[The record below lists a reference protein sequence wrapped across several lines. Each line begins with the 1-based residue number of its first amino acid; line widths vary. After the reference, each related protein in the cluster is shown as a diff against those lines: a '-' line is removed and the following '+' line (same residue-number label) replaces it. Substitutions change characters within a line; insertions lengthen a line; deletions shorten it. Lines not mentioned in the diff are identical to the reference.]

1 MSVHRLRAMMTDT
14 DGDALRIDELADV
27 MRVNA
32 FDFESNRADTSL
44 ISMRSKNAYTLDLSH
59 LEQLACDNAFVGFK
73 IFHANVH

>member
-1 MSVHRLRAMMTDT
+1 
-14 DGDALRIDELADV
+14 

-59 LEQLACDNAFVGFK
+59 LEQFACDNAFVGFK